1 MTRIQKIRQKIID
14 KNYYLSSHAEDEMYD
29 DRLNRSDIENTI
41 LKGKI
46 IRKLSEDIRGIR
58 YKIEGPAKDGRLVHV
73 ICRFKED
80 GSLIIITVY
89 ALMGEL

>member
-1 MTRIQKIRQKIID
+1 
-14 KNYYLSSHAEDEMYD
+14 MYD